1 MTQIIKQNTKALV
14 MNKVTSMLFVAL
26 IFAAAL
32 SYIYF
37 VNITVRTL
45 TVLEKTK
52 GQMQS
57 LSIKVS
63 EMESEK
69 LSIENGMNAAK
80 ALSLGFVEVNNPT
93 FIMRNAGNVSLSL
106 KTD

>member
-1 MTQIIKQNTKALV
+1 MTETIKQNTKTLV
-14 MNKVTSMLFVAL
+14 MNKIGSYALIAL

-32 SYIYF
+32 FYMYF
-37 VNITVRTL
+37 ANATVRTL

-57 LSIKVS
+57 LSIEVS
-63 EMESEK
+63 EMESK
-69 LSIENGMNAAK
+69 RLSIENSMNATK

-93 FIMRNAGNVSLSL
+93 FIMRSSPKVSLSL